1 MYRRI
6 MCEASEKGVYVINKC
21 LEKGYQI
28 STIKL
33 EQLLI
38 LMHGTMLSLYQRPFF
53 RQNVVARSHALMID
67 EVDKNFLA
75 FAKEFKE
82 RIPEC
87 ICLLQNEEKVMD
99 HIIEKYG
106 NIDFFELNNRK
117 DLTVL
122 RNLFSKQGESVIV
135 PNEAIEKVFDY
146 YNLYGLDCIKK
157 QEESYQKKLERMYK
171 EDL

>member
-1 MYRRI
+1 MGRRI

-53 RQNVVARSHALMID
+53 AQNIVARPHALMID

-75 FAKEFKE
+75 FAKKFEE

-87 ICLLQNEEKVMD
+87 ICLLQNEEKVMNY
-99 HIIEKYG
+99 IIEKYG
-106 NIDFFELNNRK
+106 NADFFELNNK
-117 DLTVL
+117 KELIVL
-122 RNLFSKQGESVIV
+122 RNLFSKEGEKVIV

-146 YNLYGLDCIKK
+146 YNFYELDCVKK
-157 QEESYQKKLERMYK
+157 EEEPYQKKLERMYK
-171 EDL
+171 

>member
-1 MYRRI
+1 MNRKI
-6 MCEASEKGVYVINKC
+6 MCEASEKGVYVVNKC

-28 STIKL
+28 SEIKL

-53 RQNVVARSHALMID
+53 RQNVVAIPQTLMIE
-67 EVDKNFLA
+67 EVDKNFLV
-75 FAKEFKE
+75 FTKEFKE
-82 RIPEC
+82 RIPER
-87 ICLLQNEEKVMD
+87 ICLLQDEEKVMN

-117 DLTVL
+117 SLTVL
-122 RNLFSKQGESVIV
+122 RNIFSKEGEKVIV

-146 YNLYGLDCIKK
+146 YNFYGLDCVKK

-171 EDL
+171 